1 MVGLWLGFTLMTM
14 HPRPRRPFD
23 HHAVCEVW
31 EGRSAGGLLGRK
43 IWQSETQ
50 MGVSEN
56 SVPLN
61 PMVNDHYPY

>member
-1 MVGLWLGFTLMTM
+1 MPVMWPNNKQSPKSSGGINQPQFLARLLDRWKESE
-14 HPRPRRPFD
+14 RD
-23 HHAVCEVW
+23 H
-31 EGRSAGGLLGRK
+31 S
-43 IWQSETQ
+43 Q

>member
-1 MVGLWLGFTLMTM
+1 MAGAALSS
-14 HPRPRRPFD
+14 
-23 HHAVCEVW
+23 VCVLD
-31 EGRSAGGLLGRK
+31 GSRFSLQRSAH
-43 IWQSETQ
+43 

>member
-1 MVGLWLGFTLMTM
+1 MGFRLK
-14 HPRPRRPFD
+14 FSQENQSSD
-23 HHAVCEVW
+23 H
-31 EGRSAGGLLGRK
+31 
-43 IWQSETQ
+43 